1 MNDEQ
6 SNQGPMTAERLRKIV
21 AEDVESAEEATAL
34 LATVQRLSRW
44 SVPQPAEHETAHLVD
59 VLIGQMPRQSSLRR
73 ASQRL
78 MEWWPLLLLHAQ
90 MRIVRRSIWAASAL
104 VIALGTFVTVA
115 SYDTLRSGDALPLVW
130 VAPLVAALG
139 VAYLYGPDAELPLEV
154 ELATP
159 VSRRLVLLARLALLF
174 GFDLGLGLIGSGVLV
189 VLHSGLSLWPL
200 VLAWLAPMAFLSA
213 LAFLVSVLCL
223 DPMAG
228 ILIGLALWI
237 TQSLARF
244 WTLPWILPDLLTTEA
259 RPWLILLALLMGGA
273 ALWFAGRDERLL
285 RNLA

>member
-1 MNDEQ
+1 M
-6 SNQGPMTAERLRKIV
+6 L
-21 AEDVESAEEATAL
+21 AEDVESTEEAEAL
-34 LATVQRLSRW
+34 FPTVQRLTSW
-44 SVPQPAEHETAHLVD
+44 SAPRLAAHETARLVEM
-59 VLIGQMPRQSSLRR
+59 LSPEMPRHSSLRR

-78 MEWWPLLLLHAQ
+78 MDWWPLLLLHAQ
-90 MRIVRRSIWAASAL
+90 MRIVRRGIWAASAL
-104 VIALGTFVTVA
+104 IIGLGTFVTIA

-174 GFDLGLGLIGSGVLV
+174 GFDLGLGLIGTGVLV
-189 VLHSGLSLWPL
+189 MLHSGLSLWPL
-200 VLAWLAPMAFLSA
+200 VMAWLAPMAFLSA

-237 TQSLARF
+237 SQSLARF
-244 WTLPWILPDLLTTEA
+244 WTLPPILPDLLTTEA
-259 RPWLILLALLMGGA
+259 RPWLILLALLMGVTA
-273 ALWFAGRDERLL
+273 MWFAGRDERLL